1 MTDRTCI
8 QKHVIGDPCSLVI
21 FNLFFFFFLLLGVV
35 FFILHIFFSHFLFG
49 ILFFRSIRMRIYV
62 YKHMF
67 GFLYHLKNRKN
78 KMLKF
83 RIYSLIRD
91 QSLTLKGTFYNKSNK
106 INSRRLRC
114 FDFFL
119 VFFKI
124 NYNKQA
130 IFVLSLSLVNK

>member
-1 MTDRTCI
+1 
-8 QKHVIGDPCSLVI
+8 
-21 FNLFFFFFLLLGVV
+21 
-35 FFILHIFFSHFLFG
+35 
-49 ILFFRSIRMRIYV
+49 
-62 YKHMF
+62 MF

-83 RIYSLIRD
+83 RIYLLIRD

>member
-21 FNLFFFFFLLLGVV
+21 FNLFFFFCYQELY
-35 FFILHIFFSHFLFG
+35 FLFC
-49 ILFFRSIRMRIYV
+49 IYFFPIFYLAYYFFRSIRTRIYV

-67 GFLYHLKNRKN
+67 DFLYHLKNRKN

-124 NYNKQA
+124 LNYNKQA